1 MKIKKKRKQI
11 QSCKYSFLNSCIRA
25 NYQLQILDIG
35 DNFQIKVS
43 TNGLDDTVDY
53 SKPQPTI
60 PIKSRIEPQCQAI
73 LKQIQQHPR
82 LQLFF
87 QSLTHYHDI
96 LYASGE
102 EISKTSTH
110 NSLVISSL
118 CIHLLN
124 HVMKVQYSLSSII
137 NRVQILRQ
145 LILRVSKRKNES

>member
-1 MKIKKKRKQI
+1 M
-11 QSCKYSFLNSCIRA
+11 
-25 NYQLQILDIG
+25 
-35 DNFQIKVS
+35 S

-73 LKQIQQHPR
+73 LKQLQQHPR

-118 CIHLLN
+118 CIHILN
-124 HVMKVQYSLSSII
+124 HVMKVLFSLSSII